1 MNITRKNINK
11 GFTLVELLVVIAII
25 AALAGFATPLVLKQM
40 KKADMATAT
49 HNAKQL
55 HLALFEF
62 DQDYGF
68 FPDSADSAG
77 LGASGNTA
85 NDVLRQLFLN
95 GNVTSEE
102 NFYAKTAFSKQ
113 PDGDVGNESND
124 YNNALDNGEVGFLY
138 IDDQSTGGNSS
149 RPLLAAP
156 LMSSGGAPTAM
167 LFDKDIYGGK
177 MMVLRI
183 DGSVK
188 QYRVD
193 KTSNQ
198 ARTTVNNS
206 QVDIFATQNPVWDD
220 TAPQPLY
227 PSKKGK

>member
-1 MNITRKNINK
+1 MKISKKNINQ

-55 HLALFEF
+55 HLALFDF

-68 FPDSADSAG
+68 FPDQADSAQ
-77 LGASGNTA
+77 LGSGGTSA
-85 NDVLRQLFLN
+85 NAALKQLFIN
-95 GNVTSEE
+95 GSIESEE
-102 NFYAKTAFSKQ
+102 NFYAKTSFSKL
-113 PDGDVGNESND
+113 PDGDVGTD
-124 YNNALDNGEVGFLY
+124 PQYTNAIDRGEVGFLY
-138 IDDQSTGGNSS
+138 IDDQSTSKNSA

-156 LMSSGGAPTAM
+156 LRSSGGAPTSM
-167 LFDKDIYGGK
+167 LFDKDTYGGK

-188 QYRVD
+188 QYKINKSSD
-193 KTSNQ
+193 T
-198 ARTTVNNS
+198 AEIIVNN
-206 QVDIFATQNPVWDD
+206 QKVDMFSTQNKVWDN
-220 TAPQPLY
+220 TVPTPLY
-227 PSKKGK
+227 PEAK

>member
-1 MNITRKNINK
+1 MKITKKNINQ

-55 HLALFEF
+55 HLALFDF

-68 FPDSADSAG
+68 FPDQADSAQ
-77 LGASGNTA
+77 LGSSGSSA
-85 NDVLRQLFLN
+85 NSAMKQLFMN
-95 GNVTSEE
+95 GSIESEE
-102 NFYAKTAFSKQ
+102 NFYAKTSFSKQ
-113 PDGDVGNESND
+113 PDGDVGEDPD
-124 YNNALDNGEVGFLY
+124 YTNAIEKGEMGFLY
-138 IDDQSTGGNSS
+138 IDDQSTSKNSS

-156 LMSSGGAPTAM
+156 LKADGGSPSSM
-167 LFDKDIYGGK
+167 LFDKDTYGGK

-188 QYRVD
+188 QYKINKSSDTAETVV
-193 KTSNQ
+193 SNQ
-198 ARTTVNNS
+198 K
-206 QVDIFATQNPVWDD
+206 VDIFSTQNPVWDD
-220 TAPQPLY
+220 TAPTALY
-227 PSKKGK
+227 PEAK